1 MPDEYYH
8 KERGAEIRSGFQPLS
23 YSLCAE
29 SPIFRPFAHRK
40 FFGTDHVIHRSGV
53 YSPKFSHSMLP
64 KTWRENFFVLVREV
78 KNLRA
83 TAKKISRHFFRKY
96 EPQPGDFRF
105 VFHLSRSHPFPFLKP
120 LLSGDQ
126 AREAA
131 TPTPCMRTHLFHRID
146 PIKSEMGGLST
157 GYITFVWRG
166 VHPRIGPI
174 VAESLTDG
182 KEEDEALSCGYI
194 I

>member
-1 MPDEYYH
+1 
-8 KERGAEIRSGFQPLS
+8 
-23 YSLCAE
+23 
-29 SPIFRPFAHRK
+29 
-40 FFGTDHVIHRSGV
+40 
-53 YSPKFSHSMLP
+53 MLP

-78 KNLRA
+78 KNLRT

-96 EPQPGDFRF
+96 EPQSGDFWF

-126 AREAA
+126 ARGAA

>member
-1 MPDEYYH
+1 
-8 KERGAEIRSGFQPLS
+8 
-23 YSLCAE
+23 
-29 SPIFRPFAHRK
+29 
-40 FFGTDHVIHRSGV
+40 
-53 YSPKFSHSMLP
+53 MLP

-78 KNLRA
+78 KNLRT

-131 TPTPCMRTHLFHRID
+131 TPTPSMRTHLFHRID

-194 I
+194 YNRVVK